1 MQAGLKNMD
10 KTDKHSKKGQEEIV
24 GFALIIIIVAVIML
38 IFVSFA
44 IRNKDKGKAVESY
57 KVESFIQAFLPY
69 TTDCRN
75 EHGYLSI
82 KELIPSCERE
92 ENCLDDRKTC
102 DVLESNLKE
111 IVKESWDVKE
121 GGSIAGYEIIVYSA
135 SKEILNVKE
144 GNVTNIY
151 QVATQNLSE
160 GYAGLKVYS

>member
-1 MQAGLKNMD
+1 MEKTNKN
-10 KTDKHSKKGQEEIV
+10 HKKGQEEIV

-44 IRNKDKGKAVESY
+44 IRNKDKGKTVESY

-75 EHGYLSI
+75 EHGFLSI
-82 KELIPSCERE
+82 KEIIPSCERE
-92 ENCLDDRKTC
+92 DDCLDNRKSC

-111 IVKESWDVKE
+111 IVKESWEVKE
-121 GGSIAGYEIIVYSA
+121 GSSIVGYEIIVYSE

-144 GNVTNIY
+144 GNITNIY
-151 QVATQNLSE
+151 QAATQNLSDL
-160 GYAGLKVYS
+160 YVGLKVYS